1 MELTAAVGDND
12 NLLGHINQVDVVLV
26 DDETL
31 ADPNEGRVFISQ
43 LFVHQILELS
53 ELIGN
58 QMVVAILRED
68 FGVVAFGRNIH
79 QPFRGNPQKFGVGR
93 YDDEL
98 GHNGAKIRF
107 SGSKCKPFQAAF
119 PGFV

>member
-1 MELTAAVGDND
+1 MKLPLAIGYND
-12 NLLGHINQVDVVLV
+12 YLLGHIDQVDEVLV

-31 ADPNEGRVFISQ
+31 SDADERGLLFTILFTDHIFQ
-43 LFVHQILELS
+43 LT

-68 FGVVAFGRNIH
+68 FGVVAFGRDKH
-79 QPFRGNPQKFGVGR
+79 QPVGGNPQKQSGGR

-107 SGSKCKPFQAAF
+107 SNSKNKPFQGVF
-119 PGFV
+119 PGIV